1 MHTFICVMGL
11 LLSQLLWKK
20 ARNLGYSMSVDDL
33 LDRLTSI
40 RKAEIVTVSE
50 IGGKPHR
57 EEVLEEMEPE
67 LAKLFSDL
75 AQNVL

>member
-1 MHTFICVMGL
+1 
-11 LLSQLLWKK
+11 
-20 ARNLGYSMSVDDL
+20 MSVEDL